1 VTRFARLLEL
11 GRSTRF
17 VFNDVPRE
25 LNDPDG
31 PATARQL
38 RRLNELGLLAVVE
51 PWQVPPLTKGQ
62 AAWVL
67 DAALKD
73 EAA

>member
-1 VTRFARLLEL
+1 VSRLVRLLDL
-11 GRSTRF
+11 GRSTVF

-25 LNDPDG
+25 INDPDG

-38 RRLNELGLLAVVE
+38 RRLNELGLLTVVE
-51 PWQVPPLTKGQ
+51 PGQVPPLTKAE
-62 AAWVL
+62 AAWTL
-67 DAALKD
+67 DVALKN